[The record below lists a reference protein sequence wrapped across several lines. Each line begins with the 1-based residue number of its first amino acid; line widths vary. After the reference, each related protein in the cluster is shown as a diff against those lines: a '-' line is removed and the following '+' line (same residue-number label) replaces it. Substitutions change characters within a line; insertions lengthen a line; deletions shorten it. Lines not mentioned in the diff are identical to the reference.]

1 LSSTLSRRQFA
12 DNFLLSKF
20 TTIFLNNHSEDEVAT
35 CSTLFEHKKVAVT
48 CEENM
53 GDANEY

>member
-1 LSSTLSRRQFA
+1 MCC
-12 DNFLLSKF
+12 DFLLTRF
-20 TTIFLNNHSEDEVAT
+20 TTISPNNYNKDEVAT
-35 CSTLFEHKKVAVT
+35 YSTLFEHKKVTIT